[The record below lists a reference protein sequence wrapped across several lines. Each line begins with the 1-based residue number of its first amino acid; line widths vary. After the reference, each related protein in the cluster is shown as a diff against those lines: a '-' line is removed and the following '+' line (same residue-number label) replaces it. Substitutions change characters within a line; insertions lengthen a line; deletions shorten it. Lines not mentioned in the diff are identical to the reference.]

1 MHIWSFIGGTFVGSV
16 VGVIAMALCAA
27 VGREYRRK

>member
-16 VGVIAMALCAA
+16 VGAVVMALCVAS
-27 VGREYRRK
+27 GKEDHRK

>member
-16 VGVIAMALCAA
+16 VGVIVMALCVAS
-27 VGREYRRK
+27 GKEDHRK

>member
-16 VGVIAMALCAA
+16 VGVLATALCVAA
-27 VGREYRRK
+27 GREDHRK